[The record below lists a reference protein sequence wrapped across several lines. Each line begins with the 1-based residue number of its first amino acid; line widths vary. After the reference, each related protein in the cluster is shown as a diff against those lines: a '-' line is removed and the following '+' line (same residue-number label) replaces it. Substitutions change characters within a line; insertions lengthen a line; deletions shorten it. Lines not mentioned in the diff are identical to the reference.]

1 MWHFAFDSDYGW
13 CATCDFTAKKGE
25 PGYCTG
31 NTSKIIIL
39 DLKLTNYLK

>member
-31 NTSKIIIL
+31 KYFKN
-39 DLKLTNYLK
+39 NYF